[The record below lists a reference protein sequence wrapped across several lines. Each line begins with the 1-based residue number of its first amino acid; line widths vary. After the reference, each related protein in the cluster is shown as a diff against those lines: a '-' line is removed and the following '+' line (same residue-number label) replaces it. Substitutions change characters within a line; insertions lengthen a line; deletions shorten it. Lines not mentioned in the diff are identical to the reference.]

1 MHNGG
6 RFIGIQG
13 LRFIAALMVVVTHT
27 TLMIGERIYG
37 VGDQAVW
44 REGNAGVDI
53 FFVISGFVMGI
64 SALPLL
70 ARPDG
75 AREFMLRRLMRIVP
89 LYWVATTLKLIA
101 VFAIPALTIHS
112 VFDPSH
118 AIASYLFLPH
128 LNAEDEFK
136 PLVGVGWTLT
146 YEMFFYVLF
155 AFAMTLRRNP
165 LPIVLPVLAGLA
177 LLGLFKPEHG
187 PAWQFYLDAIL
198 LEFGFGLLAAKLICR
213 GFTVNPK
220 LGIVVVVLAFACF
233 FTPSVY
239 FGSQRAI
246 GWGIPSFLIVLC
258 VAGMEPFLCRVVPK
272 FVSFLGDSSYALYL
286 FHSFYV
292 PMVGVILVKIGMAQD
307 WFAFLISVAGSIVVG
322 ALVHKWLETP
332 LNRIVRSA
340 RRPTP
345 HTPLSESKA

>member
-1 MHNGG
+1 LQNGG

-64 SALPLL
+64 SSVPLL
-70 ARPDG
+70 SHPRGPQ
-75 AREFMLRRLMRIVP
+75 EFMLRRLMRIVP
-89 LYWVATTLKLIA
+89 LYWVATTLKLVA

-112 VFDPSH
+112 VFDPTH
-118 AIASYLFLPH
+118 TLASYFFLPH
-128 LNAEDEFK
+128 LNAEHEYK

-146 YEMFFYVLF
+146 YEMFFYLLF

-165 LPIVLPVLAGLA
+165 LAIVLPVLVGLA
-177 LLGLFKPEHG
+177 ALSLFKPDNG
-187 PAWQFYLDAIL
+187 PAWQFYLDPIL
-198 LEFGFGLLAAKLICR
+198 LEFGFGLLAAKLIGR
-213 GFTVNPK
+213 GLTIAPK
-220 LGIVVVVLAFACF
+220 LGLPIVLIAFACF

-239 FGSQRAI
+239 FASQRAI
-246 GWGIPSFLIVLC
+246 GWGIPAFVIVLC
-258 VAGMEPFLCRVVPK
+258 VAGMEPYLSKVVPK
-272 FVSFLGDSSYALYL
+272 VVSFLGDSSYALYL

-292 PMVGVILVKIGMAQD
+292 PMVGVILVKLGWAQD
-307 WFAFLISVAGSIVVG
+307 WLAFVVSVAGSILVG
-322 ALVHKWLETP
+322 ALVHKWLEKP
-332 LNRIVRSA
+332 LNRVVKAA
-340 RRPTP
+340 RRPVQP
-345 HTPLSESKA
+345 APLTAREA